1 MPQDRHQE
9 PQLQR
14 LQLQAHQGAGDRR
27 REDLP
32 DVKDVLHPGGLR
44 FMEQKQTL
52 PKCPKCHSTM
62 FESIPGKGV
71 FRCPKANCDGKV
83 MA

>member
-1 MPQDRHQE
+1 
-9 PQLQR
+9 
-14 LQLQAHQGAGDRR
+14 
-27 REDLP
+27 
-32 DVKDVLHPGGLR
+32 
-44 FMEQKQTL
+44 MEQKQTL